1 MSADFASIS
10 TIFQLHFGIVPKV
23 WYFLFLI
30 ILTLLILY
38 YGIIPFFSEAFRG
51 FPIIRELEIPLNG
64 LRSIRLSPGDYPTLE
79 VKLIFTS

>member
-1 MSADFASIS
+1 VS
-10 TIFQLHFGIVPKV
+10 TV
-23 WYFLFLI
+23 WENLTFYTEINLI

-38 YGIIPFFSEAFRG
+38 YGTIPFFSEAFRG